1 MKTINAN
8 IDELSKKLENLAENC
23 IQNDE
28 VIKVNTEVGNL
39 VMIKEETYQNMMSKV
54 EESKT
59 ACGEKTSQEDVK
71 QDEEKKVHLT
81 EKEINGIATSIFW
94 ADLANKG
101 PFERNPS
108 IPMTKDEVFYS
119 VIEKANKNINKKT
132 EN

>member
-1 MKTINAN
+1 M
-8 IDELSKKLENLAENC
+8 AENC

-71 QDEEKKVHLT
+71 QYEEKKVHLT
-81 EKEINGIATSIFW
+81 EKEINGIATAIF
-94 ADLANKG
+94 G
-101 PFERNPS
+101 Q
-108 IPMTKDEVFYS
+108 T
-119 VIEKANKNINKKT
+119 
-132 EN
+132 